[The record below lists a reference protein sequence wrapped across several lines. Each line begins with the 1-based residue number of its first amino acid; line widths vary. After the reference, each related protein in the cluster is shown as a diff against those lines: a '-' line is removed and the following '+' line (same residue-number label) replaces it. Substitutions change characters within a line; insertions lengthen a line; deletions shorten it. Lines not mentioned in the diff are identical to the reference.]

1 MSAFSLSQGPFW
13 KKFTPL
19 FVAGAAGVVALLPTI
34 ASVVQRQMERIPNP
48 PSIPVPV
55 LTALSLIQPT
65 VLMAG
70 AVAIGAALA
79 PQLGLRSHIVEKTVA
94 NQPLLPALRAELPL
108 AATLGAIGF
117 AVITLLDLL
126 FRPLLGEAALA
137 LAGTGQHAT
146 VFGVL
151 GALLYG
157 GITEELL
164 LRWGL
169 MTLLV
174 WIGWRVIQRGEGL
187 PRPALVWSAIVLAAV
202 LFGLGHLPATAGVVP
217 LTPPVVARAI
227 LLNGILGVVFGWLYW
242 RRSLE
247 SAMIAHAMFHVCAT
261 IVVVIGS
268 LR

>member
-1 MSAFSLSQGPFW
+1 MSALSLSQAPFW

-19 FVAGAAGVVALLPTI
+19 FVTGAAGVVALIPTI
-34 ASVVQRQMERIPNP
+34 STLIKSQVERSPTPPPIPL
-48 PSIPVPV
+48 PVM
-55 LTALSLIQPT
+55 TALSVLQPMLL
-65 VLMAG
+65 VAG

-79 PQLGLRSHIVEKTVA
+79 PRLGLRSHIVEKTVA

-108 AATLGAIGF
+108 AATLGAIGYG
-117 AVITLLDLL
+117 VIALLDLL
-126 FRPLLGEAALA
+126 FRPLLGEAAQA
-137 LAGTGQHAT
+137 LATSGQHAT
-146 VFGVL
+146 ISGVL

-174 WIGWRVIQRGEGL
+174 WIGWRVTQRGESL

-217 LTPPVVARAI
+217 LTTPVVARAI

-247 SAMIAHAMFHVCAT
+247 SAMLAHAMFHVCAT
-261 IVVVIGS
+261 IVVLIGA

>member
-1 MSAFSLSQGPFW
+1 MSALSLNQGPFW

-19 FVAGAAGVVALLPTI
+19 FVAGAAGVIAIAPTI
-34 ASVVQRQMERIPNP
+34 AATIEQQVKRIPP
-48 PSIPVPV
+48 PPPIPLPA

-65 VLMAG
+65 LLVAG

-79 PQLGLRSHIVEKTVA
+79 PRLGLRSHIVEKTVA
-94 NQPLLPALRAELPL
+94 DQPLLPALKAELPL
-108 AATLGAIGF
+108 AATLGTIGF
-117 AVITLLDLL
+117 GLIAILDLAL
-126 FRPLLGEAALA
+126 RPLLGPAAQA
-137 LAGTGQHAT
+137 LSTAGQHAT
-146 VFGVL
+146 VWGVL

-174 WIGWRVIQRGEGL
+174 WIGWRVAQRGEGL

-202 LFGLGHLPATAGVVP
+202 LFGLGHLPATSALTP
-217 LTPPVVARAI
+217 LTQVVAMRAI

-247 SAMIAHAMFHVCAT
+247 AAMLAHAMFHVCAALL
-261 IVVVIGS
+261 VLVRWLV
-268 LR
+268 

>member
-1 MSAFSLSQGPFW
+1 MSALSLSQGPFW

-19 FVAGAAGVVALLPTI
+19 FVAGAAGVVALIPTI
-34 ASVVQRQMERIPNP
+34 STLVKSQVERMPTPPPIPLP
-48 PSIPVPV
+48 A

-65 VLMAG
+65 LLVAG

-79 PQLGLRSHIVEKTVA
+79 PRLGLRSHIVEKTVA
-94 NQPLLPALRAELPL
+94 NRPLLPALKAELPL

-117 AVITLLDLL
+117 GVIAALDLL

-146 VFGVL
+146 ILGVL

-174 WIGWRVIQRGEGL
+174 WIGWRLVQRGEGV

-202 LFGLGHLPATAGVVP
+202 LFGLGHLPATSAVVP
-217 LTPPVVARAI
+217 LTLPVVVRAI
-227 LLNGILGVVFGWLYW
+227 LLNGLLGIVFGWLFW

-247 SAMIAHAMFHVCAT
+247 SAMLAHSMFHVCAA
-261 IVVVIGS
+261 ILALIGR
-268 LR
+268 LG